1 MVLGEQEI
9 EALDDRQSGACS
21 QEPWSQPHGA
31 CGRAAGVAASVANAV
46 ADAIQPQ
53 KLRNQ
58 FNCNP
63 LQSNGYALR

>member
-1 MVLGEQEI
+1 
-9 EALDDRQSGACS
+9 
-21 QEPWSQPHGA
+21 
-31 CGRAAGVAASVANAV
+31 VAASVANAV